1 MYRPQI
7 KVLDCTIRDGGL
19 INNHYFSDEFVR
31 EAYRALSKSGI
42 DYMELGY
49 RSSKE
54 LCPTKEFGAWKYCD
68 DEKIREIIDGIES
81 NMKISIMVDAHRV
94 REQNFAPADESPVDM
109 IRVATYVK
117 DIDKAIDLAKRT
129 KDLGYETCV
138 NIMAISKES
147 EFAMIEALDQLD
159 RTNVDCVYIVDSYG
173 ALYCEQIEY
182 LVKLYKEHLP
192 GKEIGIHATTT
203 SSSPSRTP
211 SRASSTTRNYLDASL
226 FGIGRGPGNCC
237 LELLLGFLKN
247 PKFNLSPIL
256 KFIQDYMLPLRE
268 QIEWGYI
275 IPYMLTGIL
284 NVHPRAAIAY
294 RKTPKR
300 TNTPN
305 STMPPRRRHRRVGHR
320 RANSVIHIER

>member
-19 INNHYFSDEFVR
+19 INDHQFSDEFVR

-42 DYMELGY
+42 DYMEMGY

-54 LCPTKEFGAWKYCD
+54 LCPIAEFGAWKYCD
-68 DEKIREIIDGIES
+68 DEKIRAIIDGIES
-81 NMKISIMVDAHRV
+81 NLKISIMVDAHRV
-94 REQNFAPADESPVDM
+94 REQTFAPKDQSPVDM

-129 KDLGYETCV
+129 KDLGYETSV
-138 NIMAISKES
+138 NIMAISKEN
-147 EFAMIEALDQLD
+147 EWALFEALDQLAT
-159 RTNVDCVYIVDSYG
+159 TNIDCVYVVDSYG

-182 LVKLYKEHLP
+182 LVKQYREHLP
-192 GKEIGIHATTT
+192 GKEIGIHAHNNQQLAFSNTIEGIIHN
-203 SSSPSRTP
+203 
-211 SRASSTTRNYLDASL
+211 ANYLDASL
-226 FGIGRGPGNCC
+226 FGVGRGPGNCC

-256 KFIQDYMLPLRE
+256 KFIQEYMLPLRQ

-284 NVHPRAAIAY
+284 NEHPRVAIACRESPDKDKY
-294 RKTPKR
+294 AEFYERLLEGV
-300 TNTPN
+300 
-305 STMPPRRRHRRVGHR
+305 VGD
-320 RANSVIHIER
+320 